1 MDDKR
6 SIPELVQALSDC
18 VMDWRF
24 ANLEVKY
31 RALLAS
37 NALTTLQDKLLA
49 SDEYKD
55 KVEGMDAGDVEEAFM
70 QSAAGF
76 GAARKVHTWLRSIG
90 KRIGLPTPKNPKYT
104 DEYLELAKKK
114 IEVAM
119 ATTMQRR

>member
-1 MDDKR
+1 MDNNK
-6 SIPELVQALSDC
+6 SIPELVQQLSDR

-31 RALLAS
+31 RALLAM
-37 NALTTLQDKLLA
+37 NALTELQDKLMT
-49 SDEYKD
+49 SPEYKD
-55 KVEGMDAGDVEEAFM
+55 KIDGMDAGEVEEALM

-90 KRIGLPTPKNPKYT
+90 KRIGLATPKNPKYS

-114 IEVAM
+114 VDLKL
-119 ATTMQRR
+119 ATTAQRR